1 MTIVRMSAGAVVL
14 VGLMFMPLVAHSDI
28 KRLYPTGRG
37 FSDVVIASGQ
47 RHIFISGQVAFDGTG
62 VVGKGDIAAQTEQ
75 VMKNITR
82 ALKASGASVDDLV
95 KITIFVVDYT
105 PEKRDLIQSVR
116 DRHIPADGGPASTL
130 IGVSRL
136 VSDEFLIEIE
146 AQAITSE

>member
-1 MTIVRMSAGAVVL
+1 MTIVRTSARAVVL
-14 VGLMFMPLVAHSDI
+14 VGLMFMPIVAHSDI

-75 VMKNITR
+75 VMKNITLW
-82 ALKASGASVDDLV
+82 LKASGASVDDLV

-116 DRHIPADGGPASTL
+116 DRHISADSGPASTL